1 MTTKLE
7 LPVRR
12 RATSGQLASSVVIAS
27 LSRALDLAEGEPMG
41 HAIRSCWLGMQ
52 IAKWLELR
60 PAERQDLYY
69 ALLLK
74 DAGCSANAYS
84 VTHWFQADDLV
95 TKAELKVTDW
105 SSQWRSMVFAFRQTA
120 PSAPITRRMAQLISV
135 GSRGS
140 GLANELVEVRCTRG
154 AEMVRQLGWAEPAAA
169 AVLNLD
175 EHWDGS
181 GRPRGIRGEEIPILA
196 RIALLTQTVE
206 IFWRRGGGRAAETV
220 LRQRRG
226 KWFDPI
232 LVDLVL
238 AHAGSGKLWRQLAEI
253 TDPEHVG
260 HLDPEPRPIPS
271 ASMDDMIR
279 IGEVFAAAVDAK
291 SPWTTHHSTRTA
303 AIARLMAE
311 AMNFSPFEQD
321 RVGLAG
327 LLHDLGKLAVSNSI
341 LDKAGPLLPE
351 ETEEMQRH
359 TSITHEILAP
369 LWPLDDVA
377 EIAAAHHE
385 RLDGTGYHRRLRGPE
400 MPHGA
405 HILAVADVYEAL
417 TAHRP
422 YRRGMDADE
431 AMTLLKG
438 EQGVRLG
445 AEPIAALQLLVAGR
459 RSDDQDLASA
469 PPT

>member
-1 MTTKLE
+1 MATKLM
-7 LPVRR
+7 PPMRVQ
-12 RATSGQLASSVVIAS
+12 APPGQLASSVVIAS

-84 VTHWFQADDLV
+84 VTHWFQADDLA
-95 TKAELKVTDW
+95 TKAELKITDW
-105 SSQWRSMVFAFRQTA
+105 SSQWRSMLFAIRQTA
-120 PSAPITRRMAQLISV
+120 PSAPITRRMAQLASL
-135 GSRGS
+135 GSRGT
-140 GLANELVEVRCTRG
+140 GLANELVEVRSTRG

-169 AVLNLD
+169 AVLSLD
-175 EHWDGS
+175 EHWNGA
-181 GRPRGIRGEEIPILA
+181 GRPRGRKGEEIPLLS
-196 RIALLTQTVE
+196 RIVLLSQTVE

-226 KWFDPI
+226 KWFDPV

-238 AHAGSGKLWRQLAEI
+238 AHAGSSKLWRQLSEI
-253 TDPEHVG
+253 THPEHVG
-260 HLDPEPRPIPS
+260 YLDPEPRAIPS

-279 IGEVFAAAVDAK
+279 IGEVFAAVVDAK
-291 SPWTTHHSTRTA
+291 SPWTTNHSTRTA

-311 AMNFSPFEQD
+311 NLNFTALEQD

-327 LLHDLGKLAVSNSI
+327 LLHDLGKLAVSNAI

-351 ETEEMQRH
+351 EMEEMQRH
-359 TSITHEILAP
+359 TSITHDILSP

-377 EIAAAHHE
+377 EMAASHHE
-385 RLDGTGYHRRLRGPE
+385 RLDGTGYHRHLRGPE

-405 HILAVADVYEAL
+405 EILAVADVYEAL

-422 YRRGMDADE
+422 YRRGMDGDE
-431 AMTLLKG
+431 AIAVLKKD
-438 EQGVRLG
+438 QGTRLSG
-445 AEPIAALQLLVAGR
+445 EPITALEQMVASKR
-459 RSDDQDLASA
+459 QDEVQ
-469 PPT
+469 